1 MKKVTSEKI
10 SFYSFLQFS
19 QKRRIQVH
27 RDTIG
32 LRSFPISMRDFFV
45 GVSLKET
52 YLLVDDITIFVK
64 KYLRKD
70 NHQIEL

>member
-1 MKKVTSEKI
+1 
-10 SFYSFLQFS
+10 
-19 QKRRIQVH
+19 VH

-52 YLLVDDITIFVK
+52 YLLVEDITIFVK

>member
-1 MKKVTSEKI
+1 
-10 SFYSFLQFS
+10 
-19 QKRRIQVH
+19 VH
-27 RDTIG
+27 RDMIG